1 MFTPLQV
8 ILTCVYWVVWTMVS
22 GDIQLINYA
31 AEVFQGFVAGL
42 IMGDIK
48 TGLSVGATMCLMGM
62 GIGGFGGA
70 SVPNYQYG
78 ALTGTLFGV
87 ASGQGLEAG
96 LAIGI
101 PIATL
106 ATYMDMLSKMMGSF
120 FLHKQIDESRKHN
133 FNGMGKWIWAWKL
146 AKGILY
152 TLPVFLGMT
161 VGATLINNMLAAM
174 PAWLMKCLNTAA
186 GALPAVGLGIL
197 LKYMNV
203 SKWWVW
209 LVFGYVCTSYL
220 GLSMLATSLLALI
233 AAVLVFKYLE
243 DRDSRTV
250 AAVGNTMGGDDY
262 DE

>member
-1 MFTPLQV
+1 
-8 ILTCVYWVVWTMVS
+8 
-22 GDIQLINYA
+22 
-31 AEVFQGFVAGL
+31 
-42 IMGDIK
+42 
-48 TGLSVGATMCLMGM
+48 
-62 GIGGFGGA
+62 
-70 SVPNYQYG
+70 
-78 ALTGTLFGV
+78 
-87 ASGQGLEAG
+87 
-96 LAIGI
+96 
-101 PIATL
+101 
-106 ATYMDMLSKMMGSF
+106 
-120 FLHKQIDESRKHN
+120 
-133 FNGMGKWIWAWKL
+133 
-146 AKGILY
+146 
-152 TLPVFLGMT
+152 
-161 VGATLINNMLAAM
+161 M